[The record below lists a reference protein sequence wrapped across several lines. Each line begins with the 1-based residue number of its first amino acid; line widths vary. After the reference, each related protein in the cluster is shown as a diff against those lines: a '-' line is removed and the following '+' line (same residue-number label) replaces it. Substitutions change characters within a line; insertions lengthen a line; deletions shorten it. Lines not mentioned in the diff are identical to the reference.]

1 MIHKVLFTADKE
13 ELELKHKSLIIQ
25 ASNRCPCCCPGCYN
39 HFADAEDISTE
50 QIVRFAVGYIHRFE
64 TKKVTISG
72 GDPLMRKD
80 IIRLLDDLMSLGIDI
95 SVDTVGLSIVH
106 DRILTDVLKRASVVG
121 LPLDGMTDKTLNTFR
136 PGLQILKLLQVI
148 RIASENGLRICINTV
163 VHAQNAHEISLIAQ
177 FVNKTEGVKKW
188 QLFQYMPIGP
198 RGSENAA
205 QYMISNQE
213 FQTVC
218 EQIYQLPFRAD
229 VSIECKSMSCRRNRY
244 LLLGADGTVW
254 HPKQTFGDTWET
266 KNEQNSQRVVIG
278 HINDERILDKIA
290 EVIEI

>member
-1 MIHKVLFTADKE
+1 M
-13 ELELKHKSLIIQ
+13 KHKSLIIQ
-25 ASNRCPCCCPGCYN
+25 ASNRCPCCCLGCYN
-39 HFADAEDISTE
+39 HFANSEDIPTE
-50 QIVRFAVGYIHRFE
+50 QIVRFAKNYIHRFD

-80 IIRLLDDLMSLGIDI
+80 IVRLLDDLMGLGIAI
-95 SVDTVGLSIVH
+95 SVDTVGLSIVQ
-106 DRILTDVLKRASVVG
+106 DRILTDILKKASVVG

-136 PGLQILKLLQVI
+136 LGLQISRLLQVI
-148 RIASENGLRICINTV
+148 RIASKNGLRICINTV
-163 VHAQNAHEISLIAQ
+163 VHAQNLHEISLIAQ
-177 FVNKTEGVKKW
+177 FVSQTEGVKKW

-205 QYMISNQE
+205 QYMISDQVFE
-213 FQTVC
+213 TIC
-218 EQIYQLPFRAD
+218 EQIYQLPIRAD
-229 VSIECKSMSCRRNRY
+229 VSIECKSLSYRRNKY

-254 HPKQTFGDTWET
+254 YPKRTFGGTWET
-266 KNEQNSQRVVIG
+266 KSEQNSQRVVVG

>member
-1 MIHKVLFTADKE
+1 M
-13 ELELKHKSLIIQ
+13 KHKSLIIQ
-25 ASNRCPCCCPGCYN
+25 ASNRCPCCCLGCYN
-39 HFADAEDISTE
+39 HFADTEDIPTE
-50 QIVRFAVGYIHRFE
+50 QIIRFAENYIHRFD

-80 IIRLLDDLMSLGIDI
+80 IVRLLHDLMGLGIAV
-95 SVDTVGLSIVH
+95 SVDTVGLSIVQ
-106 DRILTDVLKRASVVG
+106 DRILTDVLKKASVVG

-136 PGLQILKLLQVI
+136 PGLQISRLLQVI

-163 VHAQNAHEISLIAQ
+163 VHAQNLHEIYLIAQ
-177 FVNKTEGVKKW
+177 FVSETEGVKKW

-198 RGSENAA
+198 RGSKNAA
-205 QYMISNQE
+205 QYMISDQV
-213 FQTVC
+213 FQVIC
-218 EQIYQLPFRAD
+218 EHINRLPIRAD
-229 VSIECKSMSCRRNRY
+229 VRIECKSLSYRRNKY

-254 HPKQTFGDTWET
+254 YPKQTFGERGET
-266 KNEQNSQRVVIG
+266 NSEQNSQRVIVG

>member
-1 MIHKVLFTADKE
+1 M
-13 ELELKHKSLIIQ
+13 KHKSLIIQ

-39 HFADAEDISTE
+39 HFADAEDIPTE
-50 QIVRFAVGYIHRFE
+50 QIVQFAANYIRRFG

-80 IIRLLDDLMSLGIDI
+80 IIRLLDDLMSLGVAV

-106 DRILTDVLKRASVVG
+106 NRLTDVLRRAIAVG

-136 PGLQILKLLQVI
+136 PGLQISKLLQVI

-163 VHAQNAHEISLIAQ
+163 VHAQNMHEMSLIAQ

-205 QYMISNQE
+205 QYMISNQA

-218 EQIYQLPFRAD
+218 EQIYQLPIRAD
-229 VSIECKSMSCRRNRY
+229 VCIECKSLSYRRNKY

-254 HPKQTFGDTWET
+254 HPKQAFGDTWET
-266 KNEQNSQRVVIG
+266 NNEQNSQRVVIG